1 LSPDLGDDDIRH
13 LGALCHLAP
22 YRRDAAPCYHYCSD
36 LSAVLCGCSC
46 LQTWATTTFDTSMW
60 PRAIVTVATC
70 LLYCAVV
77 VVSRPG
83 RRRHSSSRSTMS
95 SRAVRHQTRHGCSVT
110 RPPRRRR
117 FVARSSI
124 VLYNSR
130 AVKRT
135 FLRFRF

>member
-1 LSPDLGDDDIRH
+1 MQVSTTWALTCPETVHRRPCVTREIETWLSDSRVGNNSVVDHRS
-13 LGALCHLAP
+13 
-22 YRRDAAPCYHYCSD
+22 RRPVVSPLRNCVHRFF
-36 LSAVLCGCSC
+36 LCGVN
-46 LQTWATTTFDTSMW
+46 A
-60 PRAIVTVATC
+60 A
-70 LLYCAVV
+70 

>member
-1 LSPDLGDDDIRH
+1 VWLTTEVDDQSSLHYAIVSTDFFVW
-13 LGALCHLAP
+13 CE
-22 YRRDAAPCYHYCSD
+22 RR
-36 LSAVLCGCSC
+36 SC
-46 LQTWATTTFDTSMW
+46 LQTWATTTFDTSEHCVISHRTAAMR
-60 PRAIVTVATC
+60 PRATITVAAC
-70 LLYCAVV
+70 LLCCAVV

-117 FVARSSI
+117 FVARSST